1 MPFLRS
7 KRLRSG
13 WRTSSSS
20 LQSRSLKPNL
30 PVLQKNMW
38 LFNRISQ
45 YSLFECL
52 FSAVLK
58 AHAVEIALENLKG
71 RLGERCPSFSLVS
84 ECDECAH
91 HHGARCSVDV
101 FVSEAFFLKASPDC
115 NTIIF
120 DARKYQ

>member
-1 MPFLRS
+1 
-7 KRLRSG
+7 
-13 WRTSSSS
+13 
-20 LQSRSLKPNL
+20 
-30 PVLQKNMW
+30 MW

-58 AHAVEIALENLKG
+58 AHAVEIAIENLKG
-71 RLGERCPSFSLVS
+71 RLGERFPSFSLVS
-84 ECDECAH
+84 EWAH
-91 HHGARCSVDV
+91 HRGARRSVDV

-115 NTIIF
+115 NIIIG